1 MLLRTQ
7 KYSSPAGTHNDL
19 NSVKNMQRKKGRHA
33 GLEWNGMERNGM
45 EWNGCMSAQS
55 HTCLS
60 KA

>member
-33 GLEWNGMERNGM
+33 GLEWNGMEWNGT
-45 EWNGCMSAQS
+45 EWNGMDACQ
-55 HTCLS
+55 HNHIHV
-60 KA
+60 